1 MSEYLKHQHEEKE
14 HLNETLELIQKEL
27 KNSIDGMEERKRN
40 LIATR
45 KEMWENSGHS
55 SNDFTQLTGM
65 NQQLWEVNN
74 QTGNY
79 INAVKHVHKL
89 ERMKESPYF
98 GRFDFKEA
106 GYDDTE
112 KIYIGISN
120 LMDPETHDIYVYDW
134 RASISSMFYQHE
146 IGEAEYSAPVGTISG
161 ELFLKRQFKIQN
173 SQLKYFFDCSVKI
186 DDEMLREILSN
197 NSSSNMKSIVETIQ
211 KEQDIIIR
219 DVENDL
225 LIVQGVA
232 GSGKTSIALHRI
244 AYLLYVGLNTG
255 LNSKNFIILSPN
267 AVFSKYISNVLPELG
282 EEDINQ
288 TTFEEL
294 VRDILKDKV
303 LVESRI
309 EQLESIIVSQGEI
322 EEDFKRESIAY
333 KGSREFVKI
342 IDRYLEYY
350 QRNSIQFQD
359 VYYHGRIIE
368 TKQGLKSIFLNNK
381 IDTPIAKRL
390 SRIETMLFDRIRP
403 FQRERIP
410 KIQELVRKM
419 ERHELEVKSFSRLLE
434 LKRFRSLSKSIRKF
448 TEIDFLHVY
457 YSLFNQK
464 GLLKKLSNGLEF
476 PDCMDEI
483 IDKTK
488 KDIENGCICFED
500 CGPLLYLKL
509 KLEGNNK
516 FHDIKNIV
524 IDEAQDYYP
533 IQYEVIKLLFNN
545 ARFTVLGDISQE
557 IEKDQGQSV
566 YDSITE
572 ILGKKKSVKL
582 TLNKSYRS
590 SYEISKFN
598 QKLLSSD
605 QKIIPFERHETEPT
619 IVEKNNEELLDEAL
633 IQDIDDYKKQGYE
646 SIAIVCKSQKEAEA
660 LYKRLIVHED
670 IKIVD
675 SRTEEVEKGVSI
687 IPTYMAKGLEFDVVM
702 VYDVSKE
709 NYDSQLD
716 KRLLYIACTR
726 ALHRLSLYY
735 SGEKC
740 SFIL

>member
-1 MSEYLKHQHEEKE
+1 MGEYLEQQQEEKE
-14 HLNETLELIQKEL
+14 HLQETLELIQREL
-27 KNSIDGMEERKRN
+27 KNSIEGMEERKIN

-98 GRFDFKEA
+98 GRFDFKET

-120 LMDPETHDIYVYDW
+120 LMDPDTHDVFVYDW
-134 RASISSMFYQHE
+134 RASISSMFYQNE

-161 ELFLKRQFKIQN
+161 ELFLKRQFKIQK
-173 SQLKYFFDCSVKI
+173 SELKYFFDCSVKI
-186 DDEMLREILSN
+186 DDEMLQEILSH
-197 NSSSNMKSIVETIQ
+197 NSSSAMKSIVETIQ
-211 KEQDIIIR
+211 KEQDMIIR
-219 DVENDL
+219 DTENEL

-267 AVFSKYISNVLPELG
+267 AVFSKYISSVLPELG
-282 EEDINQ
+282 EEEINQ
-288 TTFEEL
+288 TTFEDI
-294 VRDILKDKV
+294 VGDILKDKV
-303 LVESRI
+303 LVESRTD
-309 EQLESIIVSQGEI
+309 QLESIIDSQGESMTAL
-322 EEDFKRESIAY
+322 KKESIAY
-333 KGSREFVKI
+333 KGSKQFVKV

-350 QRNSIQFQD
+350 QGNVIDFQD

-368 TKQGLKSIFLNNK
+368 TKQGLKNFFLNNK
-381 IDTPIAKRL
+381 TDVPIAKKL
-390 SRIETMLFDRIRP
+390 SRIETMIFDRIRP
-403 FQRERIP
+403 YQRERLPIIE
-410 KIQELVRKM
+410 KLVGKM
-419 ERHELEVKSFSRLLE
+419 EGHELEIKSFSRLLE
-434 LKRFRSLSKSIRKF
+434 LKRFKSFSKSIRKF
-448 TEIDFLHVY
+448 TNIDFFHVY
-457 YSLFNQK
+457 YSLFSQK
-464 GLLKKLSNGLEF
+464 GLLRKLSKGLEL
-476 PDCMDEI
+476 PECMDEI
-483 IDKTK
+483 IEKTK
-488 KDIENGCICFED
+488 LDIENGHICFED

-509 KLEGNNK
+509 KLEGKNT
-516 FHDIKNIV
+516 FHDIRNIV

-533 IQYEVIKLLFNN
+533 MQYEVMKMLFHN

-557 IEKDQGQSV
+557 IEKEQGQSV
-566 YDSITE
+566 YDSIIE

-590 SYEISKFN
+590 SYEISMFN
-598 QKLLSSD
+598 QKLLGPD
-605 QKIIPFERHETEPT
+605 QKIIPFERHEEEPT
-619 IVEKNNEELLDEAL
+619 VVRKDNKDLLHEA
-633 IQDIDDYKKQGYE
+633 IIEDIDYYKKQGYE
-646 SIAIVCKSQKEAEA
+646 SIAIICKSQKEAEG
-660 LYKRLIVHED
+660 LYKKLKIKED
-670 IKIVD
+670 IKLID

-687 IPTYMAKGLEFDVVM
+687 IPTYMAKGLEFDAVM
-702 VYDVSKE
+702 VYDISKE
-709 NYDSQLD
+709 NYNSQLD

-735 SGEKC
+735 FGEKC
-740 SFIL
+740 SFI